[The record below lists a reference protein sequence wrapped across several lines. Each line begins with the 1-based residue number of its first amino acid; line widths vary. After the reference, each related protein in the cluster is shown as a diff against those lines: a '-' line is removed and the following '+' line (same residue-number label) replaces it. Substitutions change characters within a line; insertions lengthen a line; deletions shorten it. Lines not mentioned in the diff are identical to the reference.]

1 MLKLGILS
9 IAITYLCPTDANYAI
24 SYTDR
29 KFPFILRGG
38 ASNSV
43 DDTDTNNIKEISAHN
58 RRQLIGVIDLRP
70 KLGSDSIIYAQD
82 NSSDGI
88 DKDTTSDLI
97 FRRANFP
104 QVHLQDDDEI
114 SDKNEEMMDEQ
125 AAFSNSIGNL
135 CCTVYLIIA
144 YNFDDGKTVLHS
156 SLGGTKL
163 MALVDGVRSR
173 MLQAEA
179 NQRIDGESSFNNDNT
194 TKLVLVLVPTDEN
207 NIVNASNP
215 RVLDL
220 KNISSDDWDAS
231 GSQFFV
237 DRLSEAFALGGEEYQ
252 SMDPFAVE
260 MIGAFT
266 QTDDEVKDDNDNSDN
281 EINEVILAHIQS
293 MLRSNGVEAEPKA
306 TLSTEDFQNF
316 IRQAYISAGGA
327 AEKLSFQDVHNL
339 CIEIQGNVAK

>member
-1 MLKLGILS
+1 MLKLGVLS

-24 SYTDR
+24 PYTDH
-29 KFPFILRGG
+29 KFAFILRGG
-38 ASNSV
+38 GSSSSADDTVDNNNIMEGISASN
-43 DDTDTNNIKEISAHN
+43 
-58 RRQLIGVIDLRP
+58 RQQMIGVIDLRP
-70 KLGSDSIIYAQD
+70 KLGPDSIIFAQD
-82 NSSDGI
+82 NSRDGV
-88 DKDTTSDLI
+88 DKDTLSDVI
-97 FRRANFP
+97 FHRANFP
-104 QVHLQDDDEI
+104 TVHLQDNDEI
-114 SDKNEEMMDEQ
+114 SDNNEEMMDEQ
-125 AAFSNSIGNL
+125 AASSNSIGKL
-135 CCTVYLIIA
+135 CSTVYLIIA

-179 NQRIDGESSFNNDNT
+179 NQRIDGESSFNNDNA

-207 NIVNASNP
+207 NIVNTINP

-220 KNISSDDWDAS
+220 KNIGSDDWDAS
-231 GSQFFV
+231 GAHFLV

-266 QTDDEVKDDNDNSDN
+266 QTDDEVEDDNNNSDN

-293 MLRSNGVEAEPKA
+293 MLRSNDVEAKPKA
-306 TLSTEDFQNF
+306 TLSMEEFQNF
-316 IRQAYISAGGA
+316 IRQAYISASGA
-327 AEKLSFQDVHNL
+327 AEKLSFQ
-339 CIEIQGNVAK
+339 